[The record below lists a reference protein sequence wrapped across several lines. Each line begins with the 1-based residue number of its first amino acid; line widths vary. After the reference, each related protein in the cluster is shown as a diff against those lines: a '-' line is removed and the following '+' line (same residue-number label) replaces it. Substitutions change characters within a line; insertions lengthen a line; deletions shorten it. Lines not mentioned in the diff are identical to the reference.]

1 LLSIIFSSPHHFY
14 YELFASKRTFKDEFH
29 PKEIEN
35 MRKALVASII
45 ALGMAF
51 SAPAY
56 AGKSH
61 HGGGA
66 KIGAGL
72 GAKLGTGI
80 KGLTKVKVKVGLR
93 LGVGIGL

>member
-1 LLSIIFSSPHHFY
+1 
-14 YELFASKRTFKDEFH
+14 
-29 PKEIEN
+29 
-35 MRKALVASII
+35 MRNALVASIV

-61 HGGGA
+61 HSGGGA

-72 GAKLGTGI
+72 GAKLGVGI

-93 LGVGIGL
+93 LGIGIGL